1 MRNAKSRMDITFDSN
16 APTIVVKIPEYRHG
30 YLDILN
36 RGGTIRCITEITS
49 DNIEDCKELIQMVTE
64 LRHLDGMKGG
74 IALNE
79 SEYMTTTVLQEA
91 KPLTEV
97 IYSNTDELVAQGQY
111 IFETLWKIAVPA
123 VKRIK
128 EIEEGRP
135 AEYITKILSRSDG
148 SLNEHKLGESLFNAK
163 EIDMVSSAEGLSMG
177 YNYFKFMTKE
187 GEERIPR
194 EKCAIRLLVE
204 ASKDNIEMVKKY
216 IDLGVEVRYL
226 MQEPSLYFAV
236 TSNDI
241 MATIERMEMED
252 LAESLLYSNDPHYI
266 ERFKLIF
273 ERLWND
279 SKPAD
284 EIINF
289 LEKDEEIP
297 FIETIENSSK
307 TISLIRGLIA
317 RANNEV
323 LGIIPSYK
331 ALLRQVDIG
340 IFDHL
345 VKSSGG
351 KQISV
356 KILVTDKIESQD
368 SNGIITI
375 GKGKYRLFL
384 RRKDSEDMNSAD
396 KTREFT
402 INEMNNL
409 TLKSVFSENIRPQ
422 MGMIIVDKCKSIVI
436 EPKEADSDNALAH
449 IGMASYSNSFQIS
462 KSYATMFES
471 LWNYSKMYDLIEK
484 SIERLKTHDRM
495 QREFIDIIAHELRTP
510 LQSILGL
517 TEILKSRTKE
527 KEIKDIL
534 VTINENGARLHR
546 FVENVLTATK
556 LEGYFSKI
564 PRETF
569 DLSSLLKEI
578 VDLYKERFD
587 NMKRSNVPNSK
598 QIHFECKGFEKVCM
612 VSAHKLHI
620 SMVVTNILENAIS
633 FIPLKQK
640 GLITITVSQSGKD
653 VIVHI
658 KDNGEGIHP
667 EILHRLFTKFA
678 SKSFYGSGLGLY
690 NCRKIMHMYHGG
702 IWAKNNPPNEKG
714 ATFSFRLPLRY

>member
-1 MRNAKSRMDITFDSN
+1 MDITFDSN
-16 APTIVVKIPEYRHG
+16 APSIVVKIPEYRHG
-30 YLDILN
+30 YSDILN
-36 RGGTIRCITEITS
+36 RGGTIRCITEITA
-49 DNIEDCKELIQMVTE
+49 DNIEDCKELFQMVTE

-79 SEYMTTTVLQEA
+79 SEYMATTILQEA

-97 IYSNTDELVAQGQY
+97 IYSNADEVVAQGQY
-111 IFETLWKIAVPA
+111 IFETLWKNAVPA

-128 EIEEGRP
+128 EIEEGKTT
-135 AEYITKILSRSDG
+135 EYITKILSRSEG
-148 SLNEHKLGESLFNAK
+148 SLNEQKLGDILSNAK

-187 GEERIPR
+187 EEEEEGERIRR
-194 EKCAIRLLVE
+194 EKCAIRVLVE
-204 ASKDNIEMVKKY
+204 ASKDNVELVKKY
-216 IDLGVEVRYL
+216 IDLGIEVRYL
-226 MQEPSLYFAV
+226 MQEPSIYFAV
-236 TSNDI
+236 TNRAI
-241 MATIERMEMED
+241 MATIERMEMEE
-252 LAESLLYSNDPHYI
+252 LAESLLYSNDPHYV

-284 EIINF
+284 EIINL

-297 FIETIENSSK
+297 CIETIENSSR

-317 RANNEV
+317 KANNEV
-323 LGIIPSYK
+323 LGIIPSYE
-331 ALLRQVDIG
+331 ALLRQIDIG
-340 IFDHL
+340 MFDHI

-351 KQISV
+351 KKISV
-356 KILVTDKIESQD
+356 KMLVTDKIKSQD

-375 GKGKYRLFL
+375 EKGKYRLSL
-384 RRKDSEDMNSAD
+384 RRKNSEDMNSAD
-396 KTREFT
+396 KTSEFT

-409 TLKSVFSENIRPQ
+409 TLRSVFSENIRPQ

-436 EPKEADSDNALAH
+436 EPKETDSDNILSH
-449 IGMASYSNSFQIS
+449 IGMASYSNSTQIS

-495 QREFIDIIAHELRTP
+495 QREFIDIVAHELRTP

-527 KEIKDIL
+527 KETKDIL
-534 VTINENGARLHR
+534 VTINENGNRLHR

-578 VDLYKERFD
+578 VDLYKERFA
-587 NMKRSNVPNSK
+587 NIKRSNVPHSK
-598 QIHFECKGFEKVCM
+598 EIHIECKGFDKVCM
-612 VSAHKLHI
+612 VNANKLHM
-620 SMVVTNILENAIS
+620 SMVITNILENAIS

-690 NCRKIMHMYHGG
+690 NCRKIMHMHHGG
-702 IWAKNNPPNEKG
+702 IWAKNNPSNEKG
-714 ATFSFRLPLRY
+714 ATFSFRLPLRS